1 MALED
6 FIPEIWSARLLKHLD
21 KNLVFKQLV
30 NTDYEGEIRN
40 FGDTVRVNRI
50 GDITVSPYTGTV
62 ADPQALTGDQAVL
75 EINEASYFNFFVDD
89 VTEAQANPKLMD
101 AAMERA
107 AFALAN
113 TVDQYIAGLHAQAG
127 IVLDKGGDGYAVGNS
142 NGKTNPYDLVI
153 DIVEKMDENNV
164 PAAGRW
170 LVIPPWFHAALLKSE
185 EYKLAFQDYKTSG
198 EIPTIAGIKILA
210 SNNLKTTTIGT
221 ATYHILLA
229 GTNMAISFAQQL
241 SKVEAYRPEK
251 KFADAVKGLL
261 LYGAKAFYPESLVKI
276 VAKKA

>member
-62 ADPQALTGDQAVL
+62 ADPEALTGDQAVL
-75 EINEASYFNFFVDD
+75 KIDEASYFNFFVDD

-127 IVLDKGGDGYAVGNS
+127 IVLDNGGDGYAVGNGS
-142 NGKTNPYDLVI
+142 GDKNPYDLVI

-210 SNNLKTTTIGT
+210 SNNLKTTTISA

>member
-1 MALED
+1 MALD
-6 FIPEIWSARLLKHLD
+6 NFIPEIWSARLLKHLD

-210 SNNLKTTTIGT
+210 SNNLKTTTIST

-229 GTNMAISFAQQL
+229 GTNMAITFAQQL